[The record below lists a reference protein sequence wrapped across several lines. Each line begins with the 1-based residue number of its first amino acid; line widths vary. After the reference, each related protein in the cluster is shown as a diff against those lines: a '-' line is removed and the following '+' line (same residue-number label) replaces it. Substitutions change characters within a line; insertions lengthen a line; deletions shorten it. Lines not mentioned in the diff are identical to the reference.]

1 MTGAGGSRTAPTG
14 GESRVGLKPNLTGE
28 AADFSGGGQFEG
40 RPDGGESRCGRGLGC
55 YNVDQS
61 AGDVDQLSDG
71 FALGVGLNSRAGQG
85 HLSHFF
91 F

>member
-14 GESRVGLKPNLTGE
+14 GGSRAGLKPAPTGDVTDCFRGD
-28 AADFSGGGQFEG
+28 APTAVGVGVSGGL
-40 RPDGGESRCGRGLGC
+40 GG
-55 YNVDQS
+55 YYVDEA